1 MEVTLYQ
8 FLDKITEN
16 WQLHFLN
23 LVIKVEEVSH
33 HVRSLITSLKKK
45 KRKKEKII
53 EESL

>member
-8 FLDKITEN
+8 FLDQIVEN
-16 WQLHFLN
+16 WQLYFLN

-33 HVRSLITSLKKK
+33 HVGSLITSLKKK
-45 KRKKEKII
+45 EII